1 MKIPW
6 IGLPLALLLSGGV
19 LFAAEPPPRL
29 PAGFYLTPSFSIAE
43 EYNDNILATHAD
55 RKKDFITR
63 MSPGLLAG
71 YESTPFTLLGGYGF
85 DGEIFAQHSS
95 LNEAMARQ
103 KATLETR
110 YLPTRLLTLA
120 LKGEYTET
128 QTPRELNVATAI
140 AGGRVRAQRFAVD
153 PSVAYRF
160 DPLST
165 GTVGYSFGKD
175 EIRGGVTTDT
185 HTGRFGFERRI
196 TPRDLGS
203 IEYRFSQFSFGGRD
217 ETKAYTIQPGWTHDF
232 TPLTSVTLKA
242 GPRFSSGSVDA
253 DVSASIRHK
262 LEAGEIGLLY
272 ARSQT
277 TVVGESGT
285 ATSDSVSLPIRY
297 KFLPRFEA
305 GLLPSF
311 SRTTRSSFETK
322 VYGMKLDGTYEITKW
337 LSLVASY
344 EYRLQKGVL
353 ATAGTAL
360 RRHDDIPNN
369 ILFLKLEIKD
379 RYRLF

>member
-1 MKIPW
+1 MKIAW
-6 IGLPLALLLSGGV
+6 IGLPLALLLSGGA
-19 LFAAEPPPRL
+19 LFAAEPPPSL
-29 PAGFYLTPSFSIAE
+29 PAGFYVTPSFSIAE

-63 MSPGLLAG
+63 LSPGLLAG
-71 YESTPFTLLGGYGF
+71 YESAPFTLLGGYGF
-85 DGEIFAQHSS
+85 DGELFAQHSS

-120 LKGEYTET
+120 LKSEYTET

-160 DPLST
+160 SPLST

-196 TPRDLGS
+196 TRQDLAS
-203 IEYRFSQFSFGGRD
+203 IDYRFSQFSFGGRD

-232 TPLTSVTLKA
+232 TPLTSFTVKA
-242 GPRFSSGSVDA
+242 GPRFSSGSADA
-253 DVSASIRHK
+253 DVYASVRHR
-262 LEAGEIGLLY
+262 LRQGEVSLIYTRG
-272 ARSQT
+272 QT

-285 ATSDSVSLPIRY
+285 VTSNSVSLPVRY
-297 KFLPRFEA
+297 KVLPLFEVSA
-305 GLLPSF
+305 LPSF
-311 SRTTRSSFETK
+311 SHTKRSSLEAK
-322 VYGMKLDGTYEITKW
+322 VYGMKLDGTYEITRW
-337 LSLVASY
+337 LSLIASY

-353 ATAGTAL
+353 SGL

>member
-1 MKIPW
+1 MKIAW
-6 IGLPLALLLSGGV
+6 IALPLALLLANGV
-19 LFAAEPPPRL
+19 LFAAAPPPPP

-63 MSPGLLAG
+63 LSPGLLAG
-71 YESTPFTLLGGYGF
+71 YESAPFTLLGGYSF

-103 KATLETR
+103 RATLETR
-110 YLPTRLLTLA
+110 YLPMRLLTLS

-160 DPLST
+160 SPLST
-165 GTVGYSFGKD
+165 GTVGYSFTKD

-185 HTGRFGFERRI
+185 HTGRFGFERRM
-196 TPRDLGS
+196 TRQDLAS

-217 ETKAYTIQPGWTHDF
+217 ETKSYTIQPGWTHDL
-232 TPLTSVTLKA
+232 TPLTSFTVKA
-242 GPRFSSGSVDA
+242 GPRFSSGSTDA
-253 DVSASIRHK
+253 DVYASVRHR
-262 LEAGEIGLLY
+262 LQQGEVSLVY
-272 ARSQT
+272 TRSQT
-277 TVVGESGT
+277 TVVGEGGT
-285 ATSDSVSLPIRY
+285 VTSNSVSLPVRY
-297 KFLPRFEA
+297 RVLPLFEVSA
-305 GLLPSF
+305 LPSF
-311 SRTTRSSFETK
+311 SHTKRSSLEAK
-322 VYGMKLDGTYEITKW
+322 VYGMKLDGTYEITRW
-337 LSLVASY
+337 LSLIASY

-353 ATAGTAL
+353 AGP

-369 ILFLKLEIKD
+369 ILFLKLEVKD